1 MYILETGGGPCLTPS
16 LHKKLQKED
25 KCKGIAR
32 LKRNEEESSLEQ
44 IKKEA
49 RGSKEA
55 FEENIGDS
63 WKKYSPYGKV
73 ILL

>member
-1 MYILETGGGPCLTPS
+1 M
-16 LHKKLQKED
+16 
-25 KCKGIAR
+25 
-32 LKRNEEESSLEQ
+32 KRNEEESSLEQ

-55 FEENIGDS
+55 CVENIGDS
-63 WKKYSPYGKV
+63 WKKYSPYGEV